1 MSYRELIDAL
11 QRECEEK
18 IRKIWQEAEGE
29 AARAKADASKRI
41 GEVREG
47 RERNQS
53 AALKVLTETI
63 LSEAEGRARVSRLL
77 AEKELSDRLY
87 RIALNSLHH
96 LRGEGYKD
104 IFSALVN
111 ELPQCNWGMVKVNP
125 QDRVFAETLFPNDEV
140 VSDPAVTGGLEVNEK
155 EGSLRVVNTLDKR
168 LERIWSEIL
177 PEMTEEVRSMMEKEK
192 QSLTV

>member
-18 IRKIWQEAEGE
+18 ARKIWQEAEGE
-29 AARAKADASKRI
+29 AARARADASKRI
-41 GEVREG
+41 EEGREG
-47 RERNQS
+47 REKSQS
-53 AALKVLTETI
+53 SVLKILTESI
-63 LSEAEGRARVSRLL
+63 LSEASGRGRVSRLL
-77 AEKELSDRLY
+77 AEKELSDRMY

-96 LRGEGYKD
+96 WRGEGYKD

-125 QDRVFAETLFPNDEV
+125 QDRMLAETFFPNNEV
-140 VSDPAVTGGLEVNEK
+140 VSDPAVTGGLEVTEK
-155 EGSLRVVNTLDKR
+155 GGMRVVNTLEKR

-177 PEMTEEVRSMMEKEK
+177 PEMTDEVRSIVEKEK
-192 QSLTV
+192 QS